1 MDNRKKTIRTI
12 TALIIVGGVVYAF
25 SGALINT
32 LLNQIIDEY
41 HLTGANEGLMTSL
54 LSVGMMLAIVVCP
67 LIQGRIKKLTMIF
80 VSGIIMTVAMAVS
93 GMAGKAV
100 LFGIASVVL
109 GIGWGLFDTY
119 ANSSIIDLYPD
130 DNSGPMGLFHGF
142 YGVGSLLMPV
152 IIQALLFVFI
162 WRANYYLV
170 AAIMLIVMVIFYI
183 VKRKI
188 DKNGG
193 LQETEEKKLRF
204 KDLGHYLKEKRN
216 VLMILSGIM
225 LTMAQA
231 GFISWIVRYM
241 TLEHDA
247 QSLGT
252 LCITIYWICITV
264 NRFIMPHIKVE
275 KHILLIVGCIL
286 FCAAVLAG
294 NIVHDPIF
302 MCVMTGLAGFA
313 SGHCVPVSLI
323 IASEGY
329 HGNTTLT
336 TSVMQFAFGI
346 GRVVAPI
353 LVALVK
359 TDVSMTAGMFLPAAA
374 ALITTILFMVL
385 KAVKAKG

>member
-183 VKRKI
+183 VKRK
-188 DKNGG
+188 
-193 LQETEEKKLRF
+193 
-204 KDLGHYLKEKRN
+204 
-216 VLMILSGIM
+216 
-225 LTMAQA
+225 
-231 GFISWIVRYM
+231 
-241 TLEHDA
+241 
-247 QSLGT
+247 
-252 LCITIYWICITV
+252 
-264 NRFIMPHIKVE
+264 
-275 KHILLIVGCIL
+275 
-286 FCAAVLAG
+286 
-294 NIVHDPIF
+294 
-302 MCVMTGLAGFA
+302 
-313 SGHCVPVSLI
+313 
-323 IASEGY
+323 
-329 HGNTTLT
+329 
-336 TSVMQFAFGI
+336 
-346 GRVVAPI
+346 
-353 LVALVK
+353 
-359 TDVSMTAGMFLPAAA
+359 
-374 ALITTILFMVL
+374 
-385 KAVKAKG
+385 